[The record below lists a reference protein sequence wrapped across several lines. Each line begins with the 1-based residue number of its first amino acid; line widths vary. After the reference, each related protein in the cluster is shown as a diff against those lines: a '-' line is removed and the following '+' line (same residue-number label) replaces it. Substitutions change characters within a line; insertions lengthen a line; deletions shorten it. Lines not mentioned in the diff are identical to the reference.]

1 MQDWLDIAR
10 GPLFAFCF
18 LVMIL
23 GLARHVLL
31 QVHML
36 AVKKGRR
43 LRLVT
48 WDRVFKDSVGWALPV
63 RHLIPGTIVFSS
75 ASFLFH
81 IGGILVPV
89 FLAEHVVLWESFL
102 GVGLPSLG
110 PRLSDGL
117 TIVAIFG
124 IAALFVLRLSLTRLR
139 AMSGPGDHLLLVL
152 VLLPFLSGFLAS
164 HSAWNPLPWEWMM
177 LVHILSAE
185 GLMLCVPFTKLSHI
199 VLYPFN
205 RVSVIHWQLRPGA
218 GDRVA
223 EAVFGKEVRI

>member
-1 MQDWLDIAR
+1 MQDWLNLAR

-36 AVKKGRR
+36 TVRKGRR
-43 LRLVT
+43 LRNVT
-48 WDRVFKDSVGWALPV
+48 WNRVLRDSMGWALPV
-63 RHLIPGTIVFSS
+63 RHLIPGTVVFSLI
-75 ASFLFH
+75 SFLFH
-81 IGGILVPV
+81 IGGILIPLL
-89 FLAEHVVLWESFL
+89 LADHIVLWESVL
-102 GVGLPSLG
+102 GIHLVSMDPTTADSLT
-110 PRLSDGL
+110 LV
-117 TIVAIFG
+117 TIVCILV
-124 IAALFVLRLSLTRLR
+124 LFVLRVSLSRLR
-139 AMSGPGDHLLLVL
+139 AMTRSGDFVLLFL

-164 HSAWNPLPWEWMM
+164 HPDWNPLPWQWMM
-177 LVHILSAE
+177 LLHVLSAE
-185 GLMLCVPFTKLSHI
+185 TLMLSVPFTKLSHI

-205 RVSVIHWQLRPGA
+205 RISVIHWQLRPGA